1 MAAGLRAEA
10 GRQAG
15 GESDL
20 ASPAGELA
28 GLAGAGGRAEVRRWR
43 GCPEGW
49 PASLAGAGSPA
60 LELSSRF
67 SELRLGLPGQP
78 SSASLSRLG
87 ERAIAHPG
95 PRSVATGFG
104 LTLADRGARFRRLP
118 RGPLISER
126 HSRNLKNI
134 LLVP

>member
-10 GRQAG
+10 GGQAG

-49 PASLAGAGSPA
+49 PANLAGAGSPA
-60 LELSSRF
+60 LELSSKL
-67 SELRLGLPGQP
+67 SLLKLGFP
-78 SSASLSRLG
+78 A
-87 ERAIAHPG
+87 
-95 PRSVATGFG
+95 
-104 LTLADRGARFRRLP
+104 
-118 RGPLISER
+118 
-126 HSRNLKNI
+126 
-134 LLVP
+134 